1 MLDKIIH
8 IIKTHISLEIDI
20 LKLPKVPEQTI
31 GAHSLHAFGAPYKL
45 NTVAVGLD
53 ITGTVVTTERN
64 IVFNVAELLLCMVVV
79 AINFV
84 CLNSDIVFE
93 SLIPFGT
100 V

>member
-1 MLDKIIH
+1 
-8 IIKTHISLEIDI
+8 
-20 LKLPKVPEQTI
+20 
-31 GAHSLHAFGAPYKL
+31 LHAFGAPYEF

-79 AINFV
+79 AINFI

-93 SLIPFGT
+93 SLIPLGT
-100 V
+100 VQFNKFGSKIL